1 MKNKWL
7 GYLASV
13 LIVFAGVFF
22 IIAGKTVAGIFLIL
36 VSIVSSILK
45 FKMMKQH
52 NDETQD

>member
-36 VSIVSSILK
+36 AGVAGSILK

-52 NDETQD
+52 TDET